1 MIKNYLKMTLL
12 LLFFL
17 SFSLSFSQ
25 TTGIKIS
32 WNKEVGCQT
41 YSQSEN
47 PRDPKEPLFLEDI
60 SDTECVKVCEKSYV
74 TYSLANLP
82 PGSTT
87 TWSVVG
93 GTISGTPTSTNCN
106 VSWGN
111 TGNGNLVFNINTP
124 TGSIT
129 KTICIEKI
137 TLPIADFSIIPQDQN
152 GENYLYGCINQTI
165 FFSNLSTANNGSDL
179 VSYHWNFG
187 DGTETEPS
195 TSVAFQ
201 PSHVYIKE
209 DTYKVTLTVT
219 NSCNCSATYSQEI
232 IIKGEGFDISCP
244 SVVCEGE
251 KQTYSLPFEGMEVC
265 RENFNWY
272 VIGGHKL
279 SEAGGNVEIIWDN
292 VDNSGFGYVTFDP
305 SGCDLPCLI
314 PTTIKIP
321 VIQSQG
327 TIVGDA
333 EVCYGNQGRYKL
345 PQWPTTDFQW
355 EIVGNVANSLADVI
369 LTDQRN
375 EVIITPHVDGVLTLR
390 ATYMNTLLECGGAAE
405 FTITVTKPINFEGEN
420 ILCKGTNSS
429 FYTEYGN
436 LTNWTLTNATGTVI
450 STATNTS
457 EFNYTYNTVGNFTIT
472 AGNASGTSCPS
483 MQKNISVLALP
494 SAPTAITGELIICPD
509 APYTYSVNSPDLN
522 ANYIWTVTNGT
533 PQGSNIGNQ
542 ITVVFNNNTNPYG
555 ISVVKQS
562 INPVICYSLPLNI
575 PITKKAIPAVIK
587 TASNTAV
594 INVCA
599 NSTSQYIA
607 FNTVTGSVYN
617 EGETYTW
624 SIIPST
630 AGSITT
636 GQGTN
641 SIAVLWNNTSSILN
655 ASLQLVIKKCTIT
668 ETFTSP
674 LQIIPQPQIIITAN
688 DSVCSGTPLTF
699 TVSST
704 NGVSLT
710 NATVTWNFNGTE
722 VTGAIGVLSA
732 PYTFTN
738 TSNANNGVV
747 VSAYVSGAAGCSGN
761 SNSATKNI
769 TINPAP
775 PASLSLTSN
784 NGNTFCNASDINV
797 ALTASTS
804 TTGVTYKWFKNGAI
818 IPGTLSTQS
827 TLTVGAS
834 LGFGAYT
841 VRITNANGCYTLS
854 NIIYVIQNC
863 GGPPP
868 ECVFN
873 PEPTVTNNASNN
885 CGIITLAGT
894 TTPTPLYTIWDIYGP
909 VNYAGYTGTS
919 ITPNRAGEYN
929 TFFKAIYNCTNG
941 STAAKVIQKK
951 VTIPYIA
958 DFAYKVTCAGNN
970 TFTVTF
976 TDKTEFFALVDPS
989 SRLVTYSYKPSSSS
1003 TYTTIVG
1010 NTITL
1015 TTGGSYDFKV
1025 TVNGIL
1031 DSVAQPTCEK
1041 TIPNIL
1047 ISGVPNR
1054 SITTTPS
1061 TINCHDTPVKFNFN
1075 LSSGETVLWELDNAN
1090 VTSTVTEPTRV
1101 FDVPGTYIVKA
1112 IVTNRIGCSR
1122 EFTINI
1128 TIPPVCFS
1136 GVLTAT
1142 PSSAT
1147 VCQGQSVTI
1156 TYNPPATNNCAV
1168 NQYVWMNG
1176 TTAITPAV
1184 NSNTLTVT
1192 TPGFYWLTIR
1202 SAGNCR
1208 YDTPNRIT
1216 PVFKTPPSIK
1226 LKGEGTLCEDG
1237 NLVVQAIT
1245 TATDIHW
1252 FVDGVDNGVF
1262 TNQTQINVDG
1272 LTIGTHTVSATVTQ
1286 NGCSNTALHTV
1297 VVYGAPATPAVSFS
1311 LENCNP
1317 YSYKLTATVSG
1328 NASIN
1333 WSNGQPSTATFAGGV
1348 TTSTIYVTEG
1358 GPYSATAT
1366 IGNCSSMAQLDVPK
1380 NPETYLWIFPSG
1392 CFNNCKNDIANLIG
1406 PRAPFKYWAW
1416 SFDNVVDLFGNGTYV
1431 SPYQIH
1437 HSGVY
1442 NLTLASN
1449 ECMVTSAPLNYTEQT
1464 CDACKIV
1471 RGSGVKEIRENE
1483 ETPFCDFNV
1492 NLNIVSAYTTTQNFV
1507 LISPNQDFV
1516 VVPSSLPLLAG
1527 PNNPW
1532 VQIIPL
1538 NGFSG
1543 VTQLILETTI
1553 DGKICQTIITF
1564 TIPSC
1569 GENNNSR
1576 TQVTEETMVS
1586 TDKISLYPNPTK
1598 ELVTLQF
1605 ANTSNN
1611 ATVTVYNLT
1620 GAKMHAFSTT
1630 GQTAYTIDTR
1640 QFSAGMYIV
1649 VLETA
1654 NGTTQQFKLLK
1665 E

>member
-1 MIKNYLKMTLL
+1 MRKRTNYLKIVL
-12 LLFFL
+12 LLFLL

-41 YSQSEN
+41 YSQEEN

-60 SDTECVKVCEKSYV
+60 SDTECVKVCEKSFV
-74 TYSLANLP
+74 TYTLENLP

-93 GTISGTPTSTNCN
+93 GTISGSPTSTACN
-106 VSWGN
+106 VTWGN

-137 TLPIADFSIIPQDQN
+137 TLPIADFSIIPQNQN
-152 GENYLYGCINQTI
+152 GENYLYGCVNQTI

-187 DGTETEPS
+187 DGTETDPS

-201 PSHVYIKE
+201 PSHVYTSE
-209 DTYKVTLTVT
+209 GTYKITLTVT
-219 NSCNCSATYSQEI
+219 NSCNCSVSFKQEI

-265 RENFNWY
+265 RENFNWS

-279 SEAGGNVEIIWDN
+279 SEAGGNIEIIWDN
-292 VDNSGFGYVTFDP
+292 VDASGFGYVTFDP

-327 TIVGDA
+327 TVVGDA
-333 EVCYGNQGRYKL
+333 EVCYGSQGRYKL

-390 ATYMNTLLECGGAAE
+390 ATYMNTLLECGGTAE

-420 ILCKGTNSS
+420 ILCKDTNSS
-429 FYTEYGN
+429 FFTENGN
-436 LTNWTLTNATGTVI
+436 LTNWTLTNSNGTVI
-450 STATNTS
+450 STASNTS
-457 EFNYTYNTVGNFTIT
+457 EFNYTYNTIGTFTIT
-472 AGNASGTSCPS
+472 ASNASGTSCPS

-494 SAPTAITGELIICPD
+494 SAPTGITGELIICPD
-509 APYTYSVNSPDLN
+509 APYTYSINSPDPN

-575 PITKKAIPAVIK
+575 TITKKVIPVVIK
-587 TASNTAV
+587 TALNTPV

-599 NSTSQYIA
+599 NSTTQYKA
-607 FNTVTGSVYN
+607 FNTITNSVYI

-641 SIAVLWNNTSSILN
+641 GVSVLWNNANSIVN
-655 ASLQLVIKKCTIT
+655 ASLQLVVKKCTIT
-668 ETFTSP
+668 QTFTSP

-688 DSVCSGTPLTF
+688 NSVCSGTPLTF

-710 NATVTWNFNGTE
+710 GATVTWDFNGTI
-722 VTGAIGVLSA
+722 VTGAAGVMSA

-738 TSNANNGVV
+738 TTNANNGVI
-747 VSAYVSGAAGCSGN
+747 VSAYVTGASGCAV
-761 SNSATKNI
+761 NSAPATKSV
-769 TINPAP
+769 TILPAP

-784 NGNTFCNASDINV
+784 YGNAFCSVNDIN
-797 ALTASTS
+797 ATLTAATS
-804 TTGVTYKWFKNGAI
+804 ATGVTYKWYRN
-818 IPGTLSTQS
+818 GTLISGTNPI
-827 TLTVGAS
+827 LNVGAA
-834 LGFGAYT
+834 LGFGTYI
-841 VRITNANGCYTLS
+841 VRITNTNGCYTDS
-854 NIIYVIQNC
+854 NPIYIIQFCGPQPTGCTINPDPVVQNNS
-863 GGPPP
+863 
-868 ECVFN
+868 V
-873 PEPTVTNNASNN
+873 NN
-885 CGIITLAGT
+885 CGTIALVGT
-894 TTPTPLYTIWDIYGP
+894 GSPAPISASWDIFGP
-909 VNYAGYTGTS
+909 VNYSNYTGTS
-919 ITPNRAGEYN
+919 ITPNRAGEYHIFYKPVY
-929 TFFKAIYNCTNG
+929 TCTNG
-941 STAAKVIQKK
+941 LTAVKSKEKK
-951 VTIPYIA
+951 VTIPYLPN
-958 DFAYKVTCAGNN
+958 FAYKVTCAGNN

-976 TDKTEFFALVDPS
+976 TDKSEFFTPVAN
-989 SRLVTYSYKPSSSS
+989 RLVTYSYKLSSSS
-1003 TYTTIVG
+1003 TYTNIVG
-1010 NTITL
+1010 TSFTL
-1015 TTGGSYDFKV
+1015 PSGGSYDFKV
-1025 TVNGIL
+1025 TVNGTL
-1031 DSVAQPTCEK
+1031 NGVAQPTCEK

-1047 ISGVPNR
+1047 INGVGPR
-1054 SITTTPS
+1054 TITLAGA
-1061 TINCHDTPVKFNFN
+1061 INCHDTPVTFN
-1075 LSSGETVLWELDNAN
+1075 LSSFNPSTETVLWELDNIN
-1090 VTSTVTEPTRV
+1090 VTSTVVSPTRV
-1101 FDVPGTYIVKA
+1101 FDAAGTYTVKA
-1112 IVTNRIGCSR
+1112 IVTNRLGCSR

-1156 TYNPPATNNCAV
+1156 TYNPPATNNCVV

-1216 PVFKTPPSIK
+1216 PVFKTPPSLK
-1226 LKGEGTLCEDG
+1226 LKGEATLCENGD
-1237 NLVVQAIT
+1237 LLVQAIT

-1252 FVDGVDNGVF
+1252 FVDGVNNGVF
-1262 TNQTQINVDG
+1262 TNQTQINVSG
-1272 LTIGTHTVSATVTQ
+1272 LSIGTHTVSATVTQ
-1286 NGCSNTALHTV
+1286 NGCSSTATHTV
-1297 VVYGAPATPAVSFS
+1297 VVYGAPAAPSVSFS
-1311 LENCNP
+1311 LESCNP
-1317 YSYKLTATVSG
+1317 YKYKLTATAPDNV
-1328 NASIN
+1328 SIN
-1333 WSNGQPSTATFAGGV
+1333 WSNGQPSTVTFAGGI

-1366 IGNCSSMAQLDVPK
+1366 IGNCSSIAQLDVPK

-1392 CFNNCKNDIANLIG
+1392 CFNNCKNDVANLIG

-1416 SFDNVVDLFGNGTYV
+1416 SFDNVEDLFGNGTYV

-1442 NLTLASN
+1442 NLTLATN
-1449 ECMVTSAPLNYTEQT
+1449 ECVVTSAPLNYTEQT
-1464 CDACKIV
+1464 CDACKIAK
-1471 RGSGVKEIRENE
+1471 GSGVKEIRENR
-1483 ETPFCDFNV
+1483 ETPYCDFNV
-1492 NLNIVSAYTTTQNFV
+1492 LLNIASTYTTTQNFV

-1516 VVPSSLPLLAG
+1516 IVPSSLPLVPG
-1527 PNNPW
+1527 SQNYW

-1543 VTQLILETTI
+1543 ATQLILETTI
-1553 DGKICQTIITF
+1553 NGKICQTIINF

-1569 GENNNSR
+1569 TDNNNSR
-1576 TQVTEETMVS
+1576 TQVKEETIVS

-1598 ELVTLQF
+1598 EWVTLQF
-1605 ANTSNN
+1605 ANTLKNV
-1611 ATVTVYNLT
+1611 TVTVYNLIGT
-1620 GAKMHAFSTT
+1620 KMHTFHTT
-1630 GQTAYTIDTR
+1630 DQTAYTIDTR
-1640 QFSAGMYIV
+1640 QFSTGMYIV
-1649 VLETA
+1649 VVETA